1 MAFRIYIVF
10 IAFKYLRGCGYDM
23 SKCFVWCQFD
33 NDDKVEGRW
42 VCVLFAL
49 SYLYLTEYSGS

>member
-1 MAFRIYIVF
+1 MNEWTKEGIEAHCGSMAFRIYIVF

-33 NDDKVEGRW
+33 NDDKVEGR
-42 VCVLFAL
+42 
-49 SYLYLTEYSGS
+49 